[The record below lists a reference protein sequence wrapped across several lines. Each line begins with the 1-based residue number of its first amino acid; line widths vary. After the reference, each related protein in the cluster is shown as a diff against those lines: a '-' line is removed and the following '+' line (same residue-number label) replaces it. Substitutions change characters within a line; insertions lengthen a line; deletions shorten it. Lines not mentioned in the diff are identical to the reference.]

1 MSDKDYSTYSD
12 TELVKMSKSGD
23 FDAEEYLIIKYT
35 PLVNNEVRTMFLVGA
50 AIEDLAQEGMIGLFT
65 AIRDYKKDMKASFHT
80 FATTCVRNRIHA
92 AISAANRQKHIPL
105 NSAISIYYNENE
117 DEDSMNE
124 KEFMSDEEKSNP
136 ENIIL
141 RHERIAHMYEEMNMK
156 LSSMEKMVTRLYL
169 EGLSRREIAD
179 RLGKTEKSV
188 DNALNRVHNKL
199 KN

>member
-1 MSDKDYSTYSD
+1 MTKYDKLPDSILL
-12 TELVKMSKSGD
+12 ELVASGD
-23 FDAEEYLIIKYT
+23 VDAQEFMLLKYK
-35 PLVNNEVRTMFLVGA
+35 PLVISEIRFLYLVGA
-50 AIEDLAQEGMIGLFT
+50 ETEDLAQEGMIGLFT

-141 RHERIAHMYEEMNMK
+141 RHEKIAQMYEEMNMK
-156 LSSMEKMVTRLYL
+156 LSSMENMVTRLYL

>member
-1 MSDKDYSTYSD
+1 
-12 TELVKMSKSGD
+12 
-23 FDAEEYLIIKYT
+23 
-35 PLVNNEVRTMFLVGA
+35 
-50 AIEDLAQEGMIGLFT
+50 
-65 AIRDYKKDMKASFHT
+65 
-80 FATTCVRNRIHA
+80 
-92 AISAANRQKHIPL
+92 
-105 NSAISIYYNENE
+105 
-117 DEDSMNE
+117 MNE

>member
-1 MSDKDYSTYSD
+1 MTKYDRLPDSILL
-12 TELVKMSKSGD
+12 ELVASGD
-23 FDAEEYLIIKYT
+23 VDAQEFMLLKYK
-35 PLVNNEVRTMFLVGA
+35 PLVISEIRFLYLVGA
-50 AIEDLAQEGMIGLFT
+50 ETEDLAQEGMIGLFT
-65 AIRDYKKDMKASFHT
+65 AIRDYKKDMKTSFHT

-105 NSAISIYYNENE
+105 NSAISIYYNEND

-141 RHERIAHMYEEMNMK
+141 RHEKIAQMYEEMNMK